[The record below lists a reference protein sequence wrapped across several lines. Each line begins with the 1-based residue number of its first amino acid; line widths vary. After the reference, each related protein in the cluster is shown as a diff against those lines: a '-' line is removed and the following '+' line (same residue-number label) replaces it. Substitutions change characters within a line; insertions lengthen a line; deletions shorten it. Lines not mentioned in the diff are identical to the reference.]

1 MFTGLVEET
10 GIIVDLKKI
19 NDGLECII
27 EANLVLEDLK
37 TNDSISCSGICLT
50 ATKVNE
56 NSFKVQLVNET
67 LERTTA
73 KHWKESSVLNL
84 ERALLPST
92 RLGGH
97 LVQGHVDTVTTIKNI
112 KRLDESAIFT
122 FEIDAVNRK
131 YIVEK
136 GSVCLDGIS
145 LTVASISETQ
155 FTIALIPHTL
165 GVTSW
170 ENSRVGDQVNL
181 EVDIMAKYIENIKFH
196 FLLIIFS
203 IYFFIFSLWQ
213 NILKI

>member
-97 LVQGHVDTVTTIKNI
+97 FVQGHVDTVTTIKNI
-112 KRLDESAIFT
+112 QRLDESAIFT

-181 EVDIMAKYIENIKFH
+181 EVDIMAKYIENMMSK
-196 FLLIIFS
+196 
-203 IYFFIFSLWQ
+203 
-213 NILKI
+213 K

>member
-10 GIIVDLKKI
+10 GIVVDLKKI

-112 KRLDESAIFT
+112 QRLDESAIFT

-181 EVDIMAKYIENIKFH
+181 EVDIMAKYIENMMSK
-196 FLLIIFS
+196 
-203 IYFFIFSLWQ
+203 
-213 NILKI
+213 K

>member
-112 KRLDESAIFT
+112 QRLDESAIFT

-181 EVDIMAKYIENIKFH
+181 EVDIMAKYIENMMSK
-196 FLLIIFS
+196 
-203 IYFFIFSLWQ
+203 
-213 NILKI
+213 K

>member
-1 MFTGLVEET
+1 MFTGLVEEK

-112 KRLDESAIFT
+112 QRLDESAIFT

-181 EVDIMAKYIENIKFH
+181 EVDIMAKYIENMMSK
-196 FLLIIFS
+196 
-203 IYFFIFSLWQ
+203 
-213 NILKI
+213 K

>member
-97 LVQGHVDTVTTIKNI
+97 FVQGHVDTVTTIKNI
-112 KRLDESAIFT
+112 QRLDESAIFT
-122 FEIDAVNRK
+122 FDIDAVNRK
-131 YIVEK
+131 YVVEK

-181 EVDIMAKYIENIKFH
+181 EVDIMAKYIENMMSK
-196 FLLIIFS
+196 
-203 IYFFIFSLWQ
+203 
-213 NILKI
+213 K